1 MCSCAPVDPFVV
13 VVGVEELDL
22 LVRLWTGEIAGDGR
36 MHEQEKIEGCSSWGR
51 KAEITT
57 ELHSEK
63 KKECESGY
71 MCVHQIQVS
80 SEGPPALFI

>member
-1 MCSCAPVDPFVV
+1 MV

-36 MHEQEKIEGCSSWGR
+36 MHEQEEIEGCSSWGR

-63 KKECESGY
+63 KR
-71 MCVHQIQVS
+71 V
-80 SEGPPALFI
+80 

>member
-1 MCSCAPVDPFVV
+1 MCECAPVDPFVV

-36 MHEQEKIEGCSSWGR
+36 MHEQEEIEGCSSWGR

-63 KKECESGY
+63 KKSVKVGI
-71 MCVHQIQVS
+71 CVCIR
-80 SEGPPALFI
+80 